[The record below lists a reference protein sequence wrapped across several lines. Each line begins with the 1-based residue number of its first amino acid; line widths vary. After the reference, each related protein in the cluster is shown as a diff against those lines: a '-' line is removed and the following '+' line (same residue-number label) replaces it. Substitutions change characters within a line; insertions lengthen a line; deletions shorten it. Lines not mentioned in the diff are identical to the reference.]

1 MMRGRTIYYRNR
13 RILVFCGEKRNTPRS
28 IYDLFSTAAET
39 ATTGENTETFTTDT
53 NAFPESE
60 SGGAVGSDDDTFI
73 TSATKRTKSESG
85 ISITQTAQGTVYRH
99 VMASVD
105 DDISIGNNTEAIKTV
120 STFSKGKSGAATGET
135 VETFKTYIPKFTES
149 NEGIATGESNEDF
162 ITSHHNEAEAESGI
176 ATGQNVEPY
185 NESPKIIVAGVY
197 GSQNDIR
204 PLENLNISW
213 LPITYI
219 SNNSRLIT
227 RDALSVEYKSGYS
240 KWFLYFWWQGTQ
252 VSMGSAYE
260 ASETACYW
268 VISSL
273 DGHFTITSDTEV
285 TNEQFTI
292 FNRYFKLI
300 E

>member
-1 MMRGRTIYYRNR
+1 MRGRTIYYRNR
-13 RILVFCGEKRNTPRS
+13 RILVFCGEKRNTPHS
-28 IYDLFSTAAET
+28 ANDLFSTAAET

-73 TSATKRTKSESG
+73 TFESKQAERESE
-85 ISITQTAQGTVYRH
+85 ISLPHTINGTVYRH
-99 VMASVD
+99 IMASVGD
-105 DDISIGNNTEAIKTV
+105 DVSISNSTKAIKTI
-120 STFSKGKSGAATGET
+120 STLSKGKSGASTGET
-135 VETFKTYIPKFTES
+135 VKTFKTYIPKFTES
-149 NEGIATGESNEDF
+149 NEGIATGEKNNDF
-162 ITSHHNEAEAESGI
+162 ITSQHYEAESESGI
-176 ATGQNVEPY
+176 STRQNVEPY
-185 NESPKIIVAGVY
+185 NETPKIIIAGVY

-204 PLENLNISW
+204 PLENLNIS